1 MWSFSFSKNFSGFSS
16 HQMKSLRALV
26 HSQCLPS
33 NDPRFL
39 LPSPHFRPWLSSEN
53 HSHPLEGTRTC
64 CFLCLS
70 SLLWQ
75 FQDSLSQ
82 HSSDLSINVLA
93 TPSLTHTFK
102 LKLPPTHSL
111 YILFFFMLFSIR
123 LCISTFIFLVEYFHN
138 FEYKLHEYLKRCISN
153 IQNRPWQIVF
163 RIFLLNLK
171 NKSPVQLYSVFQL
184 LMVYIMCSCLTHKT
198 GYCPF

>member
-111 YILFFFMLFSIR
+111 YILFSFNSCYFLSDYVFPLLFSW
-123 LCISTFIFLVEYFHN
+123 LSIST
-138 FEYKLHEYLKRCISN
+138 ISN
-153 IQNRPWQIVF
+153 INYM
-163 RIFLLNLK
+163 N
-171 NKSPVQLYSVFQL
+171 
-184 LMVYIMCSCLTHKT
+184 T
-198 GYCPF
+198 